1 VANLSQFWTGCR
13 GGALADRQ
21 ETESFHMSGRDS
33 TQSLLVLRKLTR
45 AIADNVRAQ
54 MTEYLTTLAPLLRPK
69 VVLGDYVEDGSK
81 ESTRR
86 SDKAYKELQA
96 LHEKVAGTK
105 PFNLPRELT
114 PPLRLSGSGLEI
126 TAVDTPYV
134 IQSGSESR
142 TIMVRS
148 PLTWIL
154 TYGGFAPTRLPELLK
169 TKLRPGEELGQLV
182 LSYLMHVVT
191 TNSPGLMQTFEALHF
206 PITTTTIPEFGPLP
220 ITRIGVAIST
230 TRPSDAVI
238 LESAELTG
246 MDAFE
251 EIVNVDDLAH
261 LRDPL
266 KERLLEL
273 GRQHAPELV

>member
-1 VANLSQFWTGCR
+1 
-13 GGALADRQ
+13 
-21 ETESFHMSGRDS
+21 MSGRDS

-45 AIADNVRAQ
+45 AIADSVRAQ
-54 MTEYLTTLAPLLRPK
+54 MTEYLATLAPLLRPRM
-69 VVLGDYVEDGSK
+69 VLGDYVEDGSK

-96 LHEKVAGTK
+96 LYEKVAATK

-114 PPLRLSGSGLEI
+114 PPLRLSGTGLEI
-126 TAVDTPYV
+126 TAVDTPHS
-134 IQSGSESR
+134 IQSGSDAR

-148 PLTWIL
+148 PLSWTL
-154 TYGGFAPTRLPELLK
+154 TYGGNAPTRLPELLK
-169 TKLRPGEELGQLV
+169 TKLRAGEDLTQLV
-182 LSYLMHVVT
+182 VSYLLMHVVV
-191 TNSPGLMQTFEALHF
+191 TNSPGLTQLFEALHF
-206 PITTTTIPEFGPLP
+206 PVTTTTIPEFGPLP

-251 EIVNVDDLAH
+251 EIVNVDDLAQ

-266 KERLLEL
+266 KARLLEIA
-273 GRQHAPELV
+273 RQHAPELV

>member
-1 VANLSQFWTGCR
+1 
-13 GGALADRQ
+13 
-21 ETESFHMSGRDS
+21 MSGRDS

-45 AIADNVRAQ
+45 AIADSVRAQ

-69 VVLGDYVEDGSK
+69 MVLGDYVEDGSK

-96 LHEKVAGTK
+96 LYEKVAATK
-105 PFNLPRELT
+105 PYNLPRELT

-126 TAVDTPYV
+126 TAVDTPHV
-134 IQSGSESR
+134 IQSGSDSR

-148 PLTWIL
+148 PLTWTL
-154 TYGGFAPTRLPELLK
+154 TYGGYAPTKLPELLK
-169 TKLRPGEELGQLV
+169 TKLRAGDELTQLV
-182 LSYLMHVVT
+182 LSYLMMHVVV
-191 TNSPGLMQTFEALHF
+191 TNATGLVQTFEALHF
-206 PITTTTIPEFGPLP
+206 PITTTTLPEFGPLP

-230 TRPSDAVI
+230 MRPSDAVI

-251 EIVNVDDLAH
+251 EIVNVDDLSQ

-266 KERLLEL
+266 KERLLDIA
-273 GRQHAPELV
+273 RQHAPELV

>member
-1 VANLSQFWTGCR
+1 
-13 GGALADRQ
+13 
-21 ETESFHMSGRDS
+21 MSGRDS

-45 AIADNVRAQ
+45 AIADSVRAQ
-54 MTEYLTTLAPLLRPK
+54 MTEYLATLAPLLRPK
-69 VVLGDYVEDGSK
+69 MVLGDYVEDGTK
-81 ESTRR
+81 EATRR
-86 SDKAYKELQA
+86 SDKAYKDLQA
-96 LHEKVAGTK
+96 LYEKVAGSK

-148 PLTWIL
+148 PLTWTL
-154 TYGGFAPTRLPELLK
+154 TYGGYAPTRLPDLLK
-169 TKLRPGEELGQLV
+169 AKLRPGDELGQLV
-182 LSYLMHVVT
+182 LSYLMMHVIT
-191 TNSPGLMQTFEALHF
+191 TNSPGLMQAFEALHF
-206 PITTTTIPEFGPLP
+206 PITTTTVPEFGPLP

-230 TRPSDAVI
+230 TRPSDKVI

-266 KERLLEL
+266 KERLLEIA
-273 GRQHAPELV
+273 RQQAPELV

>member
-1 VANLSQFWTGCR
+1 
-13 GGALADRQ
+13 
-21 ETESFHMSGRDS
+21 MSGRDS

-45 AIADNVRAQ
+45 AIGDSVRAQ
-54 MTEYLTTLAPLLRPK
+54 MTEYLATLAPLLRPK
-69 VVLGDYVEDGSK
+69 MVLGDYVEDGSK

-96 LHEKVAGTK
+96 LYEKVAATK
-105 PFNLPRELT
+105 PYNLPRELT

-126 TAVDTPYV
+126 TAVDTPHI
-134 IQSGSESR
+134 IQSGSDSR

-148 PLTWIL
+148 PLTWTL
-154 TYGGFAPTRLPELLK
+154 TYGGYAPTKLPELLK
-169 TKLRPGEELGQLV
+169 AKLRAGEELTQLV
-182 LSYLMHVVT
+182 LSYLMMHVVV

-206 PITTTTIPEFGPLP
+206 PIMTTTLPEFGPLP

-230 TRPSDAVI
+230 IRPSDAVI

-251 EIVNVDDLAH
+251 EIVNVDDLAK

-266 KERLLEL
+266 KERLLEIA
-273 GRQHAPELV
+273 RQHAPELV